1 MNVTVI
7 KHLLILCCYGGSPYV
22 DLQLPDQQFL
32 KHKSTH
38 ALDLTDWIAVDTSG
52 SELNSTLYQANNTSK
67 PLITVPDGVPIE
79 KCDLYNL
86 TFTNTE
92 DENLITVAFE
102 SADSMKDLRVKRRA
116 ST

>member
-1 MNVTVI
+1 MINATALI
-7 KHLLILCCYGGSPYV
+7 TKHLLILCCYGGTPFV
-22 DLQLPDQQFL
+22 DLQLSDQRFF

-52 SELNSTLYQANNTSK
+52 SELNSTLFQSNSSK
-67 PLITVPDGVPIE
+67 PIVSVPEGVPIE

-92 DENLITVAFE
+92 DENLFDKYKGRIE
-102 SADSMKDLRVKRRA
+102 CR
-116 ST
+116 